1 MSRDEPS
8 VVELRNRLE
17 RRANLAR
24 AKLLRTLAALDV
36 RRHRVT
42 EGRQLARRVATPVA
56 TSLVGVVAVAACAV
70 ALARTLVLR
79 QQRKSLAYRLGERV
93 APFRRAMM
101 GDKPAPFVST
111 AGRRL
116 IVGLVGAGAAELA
129 KRIVREVFTIRA
141 DAAAV
146 RRFAEASGAG
156 APRLGVTVVDAPDSV
171 ARRNAPYRLRRR

>member
-1 MSRDEPS
+1 
-8 VVELRNRLE
+8 
-17 RRANLAR
+17 
-24 AKLLRTLAALDV
+24 
-36 RRHRVT
+36 
-42 EGRQLARRVATPVA
+42 
-56 TSLVGVVAVAACAV
+56 
-70 ALARTLVLR
+70 
-79 QQRKSLAYRLGERV
+79 
-93 APFRRAMM
+93 MM